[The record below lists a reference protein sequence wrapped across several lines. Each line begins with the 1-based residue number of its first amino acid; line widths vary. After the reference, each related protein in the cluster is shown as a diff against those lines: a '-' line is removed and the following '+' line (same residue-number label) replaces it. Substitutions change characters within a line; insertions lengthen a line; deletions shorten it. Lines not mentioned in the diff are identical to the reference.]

1 MSRATLKQRRRSDY
15 PYLLTY
21 PTRWN
26 DNDQYLHMNNAVY
39 NSLFDSITMTY
50 LREHCSFEPLKATLM
65 CFLLDLEWKFLAPVS
80 FPDTLDLGLRVNKIG
95 KSSVV
100 CEAAVF
106 VLGNDSPAAIG
117 RRSYVYV
124 DRKSRESSPM
134 TEELR
139 KGLKKLYRPLEVSPS
154 AKL

>member
-1 MSRATLKQRRRSDY
+1 MSHATLKQRRRSDY

-39 NSLFDSITMTY
+39 NSLFDTVTTTY
-50 LREHCSFEPLKATLM
+50 AMEHCSFDPLKAPLM
-65 CFLLDLEWKFLAPVS
+65 CFLIDLEWKFLAPVS
-80 FPDTLDLGLRVNKIG
+80 FPDTLDLGLRVKKLG

-100 CEAAVF
+100 YEAAIF
-106 VLGNDSPAAIG
+106 VLGNDSPAAVG

-124 DRKSRESSPM
+124 DRESRKSSPM
-134 TEELR
+134 MEETR
-139 KGLKKLYRPLEVSPS
+139 KGLKNLYRPLEVSPS
-154 AKL
+154 TKL

>member
-1 MSRATLKQRRRSDY
+1 MSHATLKQRRRSDY

-26 DNDQYLHMNNAVY
+26 DNDQYSHMNDAVY
-39 NSLFDSITMTY
+39 NSLFDSVAMTY
-50 LREHCSFEPLKATLM
+50 AMEHCSFEPLKDMLM
-65 CFLLDLEWKFLAPVS
+65 GILIELEWKFLAPVS
-80 FPDTLDLGLRVNKIG
+80 FPDTLSLGLRVNKLG

-100 CEAAVF
+100 FEVAVR
-106 VLGNDSPAAIG
+106 VLGNDLPAAVG

-124 DRKSRESSPM
+124 DQESQKSSPM
-134 TEELR
+134 TKEARE
-139 KGLKKLYRPLEVSPS
+139 GLKKLYRPLEVSPS

>member
-1 MSRATLKQRRRSDY
+1 
-15 PYLLTY
+15 
-21 PTRWN
+21 
-26 DNDQYLHMNNAVY
+26 
-39 NSLFDSITMTY
+39 
-50 LREHCSFEPLKATLM
+50 
-65 CFLLDLEWKFLAPVS
+65 APVS